1 MHDTRWKVGSIF
13 LSVTTAEGEIPTG
26 NNVQRNPRA
35 LLLKPVIKEVE
46 DDGPFDFLANWIS
59 RMISPP
65 KKPKLSMLGPIHV
78 PGINDEVYLDN
89 PMPSRAPSRVVIRMM
104 PDSLKTQS
112 FPGMSL
118 QSNSFSPFFPISS
131 TRVPM
136 MSTNFHPMLST
147 ASSWRYPQFP
157 PQSRPEEFYGNNF
170 NTPQNYYKDFSP
182 QPYQKPHFS
191 PNPTPNE
198 PFRPLVPQS
207 PSSSSS
213 SSSSYSNFNNNHNK
227 KYNSISGNNFN
238 YGSNY
243 RPPYSTQD
251 NSQYNY
257 NYNSQPLSGNISSG
271 NSYKLNNNQEEEEEE
286 EKEEFREEIKET
298 IETVDFSRVSSTKRP
313 RITTTKSSPSSSVS
327 VSENEIYRAD
337 RMIPTNPS
345 YKDTRYWRPL
355 KTTSAIIKS
364 SASLR
369 PTTYRPTSLLPIT
382 TTPSGT
388 NRYSARDIQE
398 IAPPNLRDWR
408 EVGNIQDNSSEVVY
422 FNSNN
427 ENRDGSDSESEND
440 REWIVTEKSSDSR
453 MDNLKINEKD
463 EDGITTKDGI
473 TLGRGETQ
481 EHNRGHDR
489 KFNARVLRKQRIFG
503 GNNSSRG
510 MVREWKAPTTMITS
524 TTKEKEEEEEEERFT
539 RRFNNTAGN
548 IDSVMELTAS
558 NNWRDDIKKN
568 KRKLDKLKNSNRRV
582 RIVESV
588 QSSVSMTSSKD
599 S

>member
-1 MHDTRWKVGSIF
+1 MRIICLITVGSIF
-13 LSVTTAEGEIPTG
+13 LSITIAEGEIPTG
-26 NNVQRNPRA
+26 NNVQRSPRA

-59 RMISPP
+59 RMINPP
-65 KKPKLSMLGPIHV
+65 KKPKLPMLGPIHV

-118 QSNSFSPFFPISS
+118 QSNSFPPFFPISS
-131 TRVPM
+131 TRIPM

-157 PQSRPEEFYGNNF
+157 PQNRPEEFFGNNF
-170 NTPQNYYKDFSP
+170 NGPQNYYKDFSP

-207 PSSSSS
+207 SSS
-213 SSSSYSNFNNNHNK
+213 SSSSYSSFNNNNNNINYKNH
-227 KYNSISGNNFN
+227 NSISGNNFN

-257 NYNSQPLSGNISSG
+257 NSNGQFANGNISSG
-271 NSYKLNNNQEEEEEE
+271 NSYKLNNNED
-286 EKEEFREEIKET
+286 EFTEEIKET
-298 IETVDFSRVSSTKRP
+298 LETVDFSKVSSTKRP
-313 RITTTKSSPSSSVS
+313 KITTIKSSASLSSSVS

-355 KTTSAIIKS
+355 KTTAANTLKS
-364 SASLR
+364 SASVR
-369 PTTYRPTSLLPIT
+369 ATTYRPTLSPIT
-382 TTPSGT
+382 TTPSST

-398 IAPPNLRDWR
+398 IPPPNLKDWSDVSSVQ
-408 EVGNIQDNSSEVVY
+408 ENSSEVIY
-422 FNSNN
+422 FNNN
-427 ENRDGSDSESEND
+427 ENNRDDNDSESD
-440 REWIVTEKSSDSR
+440 KEWIVTEKSSDSR

-481 EHNRGHDR
+481 EHNQ
-489 KFNARVLRKQRIFG
+489 KFNARVLRKHRIFPSSD
-503 GNNSSRG
+503 NNSRDMG
-510 MVREWKAPTTMITS
+510 REWKVPTTMIT
-524 TTKEKEEEEEEERFT
+524 TTTTTTTEERFT
-539 RRFNNTAGN
+539 KRFNNTGGN

-599 S
+599 T

>member
-1 MHDTRWKVGSIF
+1 MRIICLITVGSIF

-26 NNVQRNPRA
+26 NNVQRSPRA

-59 RMISPP
+59 RMINPP

-157 PQSRPEEFYGNNF
+157 PQNRPEEFYGNNF
-170 NTPQNYYKDFSP
+170 NSPQNYYKDFSP

-207 PSSSSS
+207 SSSS
-213 SSSSYSNFNNNHNK
+213 SSSSYSTFINKNKNH
-227 KYNSISGNNFN
+227 NSISGNNFN

-257 NYNSQPLSGNISSG
+257 NYNSQPLNGNISSG
-271 NSYKLNNNQEEEEEE
+271 NSYKLNDNQEEEEFIEE
-286 EKEEFREEIKET
+286 LKET
-298 IETVDFSRVSSTKRP
+298 VETVDFNKVSSTKRP
-313 RITTTKSSPSSSVS
+313 KITTTKSSPSSSVS

-355 KTTSAIIKS
+355 KTTSAIIKP

-382 TTPSGT
+382 TTPSST

-398 IAPPNLRDWR
+398 IPPPNLRNWR

-422 FNSNN
+422 FNSN
-427 ENRDGSDSESEND
+427 DDSESDND

-453 MDNLKINEKD
+453 MDDLKINEKD

-481 EHNRGHDR
+481 EHNRGQDR

-503 GNNSSRG
+503 GNNNSTRG
-510 MVREWKAPTTMITS
+510 MGREWKAPTTMITS
-524 TTKEKEEEEEEERFT
+524 TTKEEEERFT

-599 S
+599 T